1 MGNDIV
7 IVGAG
12 IVGCTTAYFLASQG
26 VGVTVVDPVGV
37 AAAASGRNN
46 GLIEHPYDVAA
57 VPLFTETVELLRE
70 ALGDALP
77 DQPAGTLLVAE
88 NEPDARRLVEHYTQF
103 PELQPQLLIPAEARL
118 AEPLLGDGIWGCLL
132 HTGYPIRPLEATS
145 AFADLARQ
153 AGADFVVGSD
163 FATSRYNTGGITA
176 KRLLER
182 HEDAIVVVAAGAG
195 TPAVLEG
202 YVAADIITPLWG
214 VIVSV
219 ELPQQ
224 PRHPLIEGVLAVA
237 QGGGALPDEAP
248 FTLLNSPVSRPT
260 DSPSY
265 LAVGSTMLQ
274 GSEPDGSAWSPRL
287 LSRGMHFV
295 PSIADARVLG
305 TLVCARPRSF
315 DNRPIMGR
323 VPGEDRL
330 WIASGHGGRGMS
342 LGAASGRLI
351 AGAIIAG
358 SDAAIPY
365 ELSAT
370 RLSSL

>member
-1 MGNDIV
+1 MSNEVV

-26 VGVTVVDPVGV
+26 VGVTVTDPVGI

-46 GLIEHPYDVAA
+46 GIIEHPYDAEA
-57 VPLFTETVELLRE
+57 VPLFNESVGLLRE

-77 DQPAGTLLVAE
+77 AQPAETLLVAE
-88 NEPDARRLVEHYTQF
+88 DEPGARGLVDHYMQF
-103 PELQPQLLIPAEARL
+103 PELHPQLLAPEDARA
-118 AEPLLGDGIWGCLL
+118 AEPLLADGIWGCLL
-132 HTGYPIRPLEATS
+132 HTGYPIRPLEATN

-153 AGADFVVGSD
+153 AGADFVLGEPVDLAELRASG
-163 FATSRYNTGGITA
+163 R
-176 KRLLER
+176 E
-182 HEDAIVVVAAGAG
+182 VVIAAGAG
-195 TPAVLEG
+195 TPSVLEG

-219 ELPQQ
+219 ELPQH

-237 QGGGALPDEAP
+237 QGGGDLPDEAP
-248 FTLLNSPVSRPT
+248 FTLL

-265 LAVGSTMLQ
+265 LAVGSTMLR
-274 GSEPDGSAWSPRL
+274 GGEPDGSAWSPRL
-287 LSRGMHFV
+287 LSRGERFV
-295 PSIADARVLG
+295 PSIAEARVLG

-342 LGAASGRLI
+342 LGAASGRVM
-351 AGAIIAG
+351 ADAIIAG
-358 SDAAIPY
+358 SDAAIPA
-365 ELSAT
+365 ELSAA
-370 RLSSL
+370 RLSTI